1 MTDLSF
7 FSWIIVALCSIMVG
21 ISKTGI
27 PGFGIL
33 IVPLIATVLPTGTS
47 IAVVLGMLILGD
59 LFAIIYHRHNAKWHY
74 MLHLLPA
81 AIVGIVTGYF
91 ILKIVNE
98 QQLKPIIGVIVL
110 LMLGIHYWRTKNQT
124 EETKIPTEWWFAAG
138 LGFIAGVTS
147 MMANA
152 AGPIMIIYL
161 LAMRLPKIEFV
172 GTAAWFFFII
182 NWLKVPFSAKLGFMT
197 LETIKL
203 NLMVLPFIAV
213 GAFLGIFLLKRV
225 PQKAFAAIV
234 QILAAAAAVKL
245 VF

>member
-33 IVPLIATVLPTGTS
+33 IVPLVATVLPTGTS

-203 NLMVLPFIAV
+203 NLMMLPFNAV

>member
-21 ISKTGI
+21 VSKTGI

-33 IVPLIATVLPTGTS
+33 IVPLVATVLPTGTS

-91 ILKIVNE
+91 ILEIVNE

-203 NLMVLPFIAV
+203 HLMMLPFIAV

>member
-59 LFAIIYHRHNAKWHY
+59 LFAIIYHRRNAKWHY

-91 ILKIVNE
+91 ILEIVNE

-203 NLMVLPFIAV
+203 NLMMLPFIAV
-213 GAFLGIFLLKRV
+213 GACLGIFLLKRV

>member
-21 ISKTGI
+21 VSKTGI

-33 IVPLIATVLPTGTS
+33 IVPLVATVLPTGTS

-91 ILKIVNE
+91 ILEIVNE

-203 NLMVLPFIAV
+203 NLMMLPFIAV